1 MFNEEIRKMNV
12 LTKTLFDRYCAI
24 ADEKTALIMACV
36 DGKQPEI
43 CEFILQQERQNQ
55 EILMRETLSYL
66 VPREELYPSTQYT
79 STQFALDDFLDE
91 KEETQQ

>member
-12 LTKTLFDRYCAI
+12 LTKTLFERYCAI
-24 ADEKTALIMACV
+24 ADEKTAIIMACV

-55 EILMRETLSYL
+55 EILMRETLAHL
-66 VPREELYPSTQYT
+66 VPREELYPVTQSTT
-79 STQFALDDFLDE
+79 THFALDDFFDE
-91 KEETQQ
+91 KEEIQQ

>member
-55 EILMRETLSYL
+55 EILMRETLTYL
-66 VPREELYPSTQYT
+66 VPREELYPTTQPM
-79 STQFALDDFLDE
+79 STQFALDDFLNE